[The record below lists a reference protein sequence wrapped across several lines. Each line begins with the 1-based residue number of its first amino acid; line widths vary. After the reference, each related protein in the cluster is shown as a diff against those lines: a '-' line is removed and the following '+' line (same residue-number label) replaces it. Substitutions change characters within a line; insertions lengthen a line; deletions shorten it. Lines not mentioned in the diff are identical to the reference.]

1 MRVSIIPEDK
11 RIIVDGKT
19 VDLDDNDIRW
29 EFDDEHIHAI
39 QWKNNKGEIEYEDVD
54 GEDPLPNKPLGEE
67 DFDTIIKPYID
78 FFNEFLTIAEKREL
92 QFSLENEERIAN
104 ELNELNLS
112 KLQEEE
118 NIVII
123 NDLQDQNRKVREDYE
138 KIADELEQV
147 LEERSISERELRLQH
162 EREIYEKNLE
172 LQSEETAKI
181 DEYFRKKS
189 SDFTNH
195 IESLIE
201 ELENQKEEFLEEKKQ
216 FAVYIQKYKSS
227 IEQEVDEIQKTIAS
241 DMIQREI
248 ADQITEKQ
256 RLADEEQIILMR
268 QTSELEQQS
277 LELAFEELKQ
287 EKTRI
292 MRERR
297 LELQRNELDQKQLDA
312 EREELLLDVALRRE
326 KDLEDKI
333 DKDEQNALQDWQSN
347 ESLRIEQDYIK
358 KQKEKFEDYINE
370 RQGTYRDI
378 EERIKLMNL
387 ENDSNGPNDI
397 SSILDEM
404 DPEDFY
410 ASLTDEQKETNS
422 FPVQKATA
430 WFNKLKEVMEK
441 NEQ

>member
-29 EFDDEHIHAI
+29 KFDDEHIHAI

-54 GEDPLPNKPLGEE
+54 GEDPLPNKPLGED

-172 LQSEETAKI
+172 LQSEETTKI

-216 FAVYIQKYKSS
+216 FAVYIQEYKSS

-297 LELQRNELDQKQLDA
+297 LELQRNELNEKQLDA

-347 ESLRIEQDYIK
+347 ESFRIEQDYIK

-410 ASLTDEQKETNS
+410 ASLTDEQRETNS

-430 WFNKLKEVMEK
+430 WFNKLKEVMER